1 MMTDETETGEGDSS
15 TGEVGGWSAGESPG
29 SHILPLLPLLER
41 SCSDCGVAGLGG
53 LGHQKQNLKLRK
65 QGKFRRVLSETW

>member
-1 MMTDETETGEGDSS
+1 MMDDTETGEGEGN
-15 TGEVGGWSAGESPG
+15 TGFAPGHWSAGEPPG
-29 SHILPLLPLLER
+29 SHLLPLLPLLER

-53 LGHQKQNLKLRK
+53 LASQKQNFKLRK